1 MVTEK
6 CRASRIV
13 NRLFKK
19 NKKFNI
25 QKHFKYINIPC
36 IKLL

>member
-6 CRASRIV
+6 FRASRIV
-13 NRLFKK
+13 NRLKK